1 MSGGVLDARAYALLA
16 NAHRPTDRDGQ
27 RIAAR
32 ELARQGLKVR
42 DIAAAL
48 AITELAAR
56 QLLTEA
62 ACPE

>member
-1 MSGGVLDARAYALLA
+1 MTGVLDARAYALLA
-16 NAHRPTDRDGQ
+16 TAHRPSDREGQ
-27 RIAAR
+27 LRAAR

>member
-1 MSGGVLDARAYALLA
+1 MSGGMLDARAYALLA
-16 NAHRPTDRDGQ
+16 QRHRPTDRDGQ
-27 RIAAR
+27 LIAAR

-62 ACPE
+62 TCRE